1 MMKSSDNG
9 NQRLELRKYPNR
21 RYYDATRSRH
31 VTLEEIHALIRDGN
45 EITVTDS
52 KTGEDLT
59 AKVLA
64 QIILE
69 LDPPKLNIFPVPLL
83 HRLIRANEELVRDFI
98 DKYFNQALLTFL
110 DSQHQYEQYLRQILQ
125 LQSAQPMLSDWPKM
139 MLNPFVGAGGARSRA
154 TRARASRGRGGG
166 RMICAG
172 RSRIYAARWPRCR
185 KPSPAARKRR
195 SKPEREARPAW
206 FLIPAAA
213 RSSENSFDQSA
224 PYYLP
229 GAQLDGEQG
238 RLGSP
243 CAKPAVQ

>member
-1 MMKSSDNG
+1 MKSSDNG

-52 KTGEDLT
+52 KTGDDIT

-98 DKYFNQALLTFL
+98 DKYFNQALLAFL

-125 LQSAQPMLSDWPKM
+125 LQSAQPMLSDWTKL
-139 MLNPFVGAGGARSRA
+139 MLNPFAGA
-154 TRARASRGRGGG
+154 GRGGREESG
-166 RMICAG
+166 DASASQPGAG
-172 RSRIYAARWPRCR
+172 RGEEDLRGAVEDLRRQVDALHDEIARGR
-185 KPSPAARKRR
+185 K
-195 SKPEREARPAW
+195 
-206 FLIPAAA
+206 
-213 RSSENSFDQSA
+213 SE
-224 PYYLP
+224 
-229 GAQLDGEQG
+229 GGG
-238 RLGSP
+238 
-243 CAKPAVQ
+243 